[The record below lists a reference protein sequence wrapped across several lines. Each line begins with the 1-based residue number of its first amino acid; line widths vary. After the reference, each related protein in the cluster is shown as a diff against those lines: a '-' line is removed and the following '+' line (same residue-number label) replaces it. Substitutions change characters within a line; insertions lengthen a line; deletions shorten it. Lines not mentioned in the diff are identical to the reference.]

1 MFIRIIILFTFSCFI
16 PLKGQG
22 QGQGQGISEEIV
34 NAKVKK
40 NLNNLDWAGI
50 DKYYQLNEL
59 QLSKSPP
66 DAVFM
71 GDSITEGWSF
81 FLPEFFSDNN
91 FINRGIG
98 GQTTSQMLIRFR
110 QDVVNLKPKS
120 VVILAGINDIARNT
134 KFYSLEIIAENI
146 FSMVELAKIN
156 GIVPIICSVLPADEF
171 RWNPDILPAD
181 SVIKL
186 NDLLEAYAN
195 KNQVL
200 YLNYF
205 DEMNNNNGGLQVE
218 LTSDGVHVTEK
229 GYKLMSILV
238 KQSISSTFK

>member
-1 MFIRIIILFTFSCFI
+1 MFYRIFILVTFSCFI
-16 PLKGQG
+16 PLQG
-22 QGQGQGISEEIV
+22 QGVSEEIV
-34 NAKVKK
+34 NTKVKK
-40 NLNNLDWAGI
+40 ALKNLDLAGI
-50 DKYYQLNEL
+50 DKYYQLNKL
-59 QLSKSPP
+59 QLSKSSP
-66 DAVFM
+66 DAVFI
-71 GDSITEGWSF
+71 GDSITEGWSV
-81 FLPEFFSDNN
+81 FLPEFFSNNN

-156 GIVPIICSVLPADEF
+156 GITPIICSVLPADEF

-181 SVIKL
+181 SVINL
-186 NDLLEAYAN
+186 NELLEIYAN
-195 KNQVL
+195 KNQIL

-205 DEMNNNNGGLQVE
+205 DEMNNNNGGLRVE
-218 LTSDGVHVTEK
+218 LTSDGVHVTKK
-229 GYKLMSILV
+229 GYELMSTLA
-238 KQSISSTFK
+238 KQSVSSTLK

>member
-1 MFIRIIILFTFSCFI
+1 MFNRIFMLFTFSCLI
-16 PLKGQG
+16 PL

-40 NLNNLDWAGI
+40 DLKNSDWAGI

-66 DAVFM
+66 DAVFI

-195 KNQVL
+195 NNQVL

-229 GYKLMSILV
+229 GYELMSILA
-238 KQSISSTFK
+238 KQSISSTYK

>member
-1 MFIRIIILFTFSCFI
+1 MFNRILILFTFSCFF
-16 PLKGQG
+16 PLQG
-22 QGQGQGISEEIV
+22 QEISEEIV

-40 NLNNLDWAGI
+40 DLNNLDWAGI

-186 NDLLEAYAN
+186 NELLEAYAN

-205 DEMNNNNGGLQVE
+205 DEMNNNNGGLQFE
-218 LTSDGVHVTEK
+218 LTSDGVHVTKK
-229 GYKLMSILV
+229 GYELMSILV

>member
-1 MFIRIIILFTFSCFI
+1 MTYRILMLLTFLCFI
-16 PLKGQG
+16 PVLAQENL
-22 QGQGQGISEEIV
+22 EEIV
-34 NAKVKK
+34 KTKVNEALK
-40 NLNNLDWAGI
+40 NLDWGGI
-50 DKYYQLNEL
+50 DKYNKQNEL
-59 QLSKSPP
+59 QISKSSP

-71 GDSITEGWSF
+71 GDSITEGWSV
-81 FLPEFFSDNN
+81 FLPEFFSNN
-91 FINRGIG
+91 NYINRGIG

-110 QDVVNLKPKS
+110 QDVINLKPKS
-120 VVILAGINDIARNT
+120 VVILAGINDIARNN

-171 RWNPDILPAD
+171 SWNPDISPAD

-186 NDLLEAYAN
+186 NTLLKAYAN
-195 KNQVL
+195 KNQVI

-205 DEMNNNNGGLQVE
+205 DEMDNNNGGLRVE

-229 GYKLMSILV
+229 GYELMSLLA
-238 KQSISSTFK
+238 KQSVSTAFK

>member
-1 MFIRIIILFTFSCFI
+1 MTYRIIMLLTFLCFI
-16 PLKGQG
+16 PVQAQENL
-22 QGQGQGISEEIV
+22 EEIV
-34 NAKVKK
+34 KTKVNEVIK
-40 NLNNLDWAGI
+40 NFDWAGI
-50 DKYYQLNEL
+50 DIYNMQNEL
-59 QLSKSPP
+59 QISKSSP

-71 GDSITEGWSF
+71 GDSITEGWSV
-81 FLPEFFSDNN
+81 FLPEFFSNN
-91 FINRGIG
+91 NYINRGIG

-110 QDVVNLKPKS
+110 QDVINLKPKS
-120 VVILAGINDIARNT
+120 VVILAGINDIARNN

-171 RWNPDILPAD
+171 SWNPDISPAD

-186 NDLLEAYAN
+186 NRYLKAYAN
-195 KNQVL
+195 KNQVI

-205 DEMNNNNGGLQVE
+205 DEMDNNNGGLRVE

-229 GYKLMSILV
+229 GYELMSVLA
-238 KQSISSTFK
+238 KQSVSTAFK

>member
-1 MFIRIIILFTFSCFI
+1 MFNRIFMLFTFSCLI
-16 PLKGQG
+16 PLQG
-22 QGQGQGISEEIV
+22 QGQVQGISEEIV

-40 NLNNLDWAGI
+40 DLKNSDWAGI
-50 DKYYQLNEL
+50 DKYYQLNQL

-66 DAVFM
+66 DAVFI

-171 RWNPDILPAD
+171 SWNPDILPAD

-195 KNQVL
+195 NNQVL

-229 GYKLMSILV
+229 GYELMSILA
-238 KQSISSTFK
+238 KQSISSTYK

>member
-1 MFIRIIILFTFSCFI
+1 MFIRIIILFTFSSFI
-16 PLKGQG
+16 PLK
-22 QGQGQGISEEIV
+22 GQGQGISEEIV

>member
-1 MFIRIIILFTFSCFI
+1 MTYRILMLLTFLCFI
-16 PLKGQG
+16 PVLAQENL
-22 QGQGQGISEEIV
+22 EEIV
-34 NAKVKK
+34 KTKVNEALK
-40 NLNNLDWAGI
+40 NLDWGGI
-50 DKYYQLNEL
+50 DKYNKQNEL
-59 QLSKSPP
+59 QISKSSP

-71 GDSITEGWSF
+71 GDSITEGWSV
-81 FLPEFFSDNN
+81 FLPEFFSNN
-91 FINRGIG
+91 NYINRGIG

-110 QDVVNLKPKS
+110 QDVINLKPKS
-120 VVILAGINDIARNT
+120 VVILAGINDIARNN

-171 RWNPDILPAD
+171 SWNPDISPAD

-186 NDLLEAYAN
+186 NTLLKAYAN
-195 KNQVL
+195 KNQVI

-205 DEMNNNNGGLQVE
+205 DEMDNNNGGLRVE

-229 GYKLMSILV
+229 GYELMSVLA
-238 KQSISSTFK
+238 KQSVSTAFK